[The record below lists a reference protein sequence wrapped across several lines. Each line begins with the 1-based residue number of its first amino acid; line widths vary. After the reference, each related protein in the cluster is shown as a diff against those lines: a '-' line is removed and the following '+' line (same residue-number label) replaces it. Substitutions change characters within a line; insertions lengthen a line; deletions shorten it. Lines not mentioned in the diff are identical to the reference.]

1 MAETIGKR
9 ILERR
14 RELNMSQKT
23 LSQKSQISRPVI
35 SYLETGKRV
44 DVLVSTLAAI
54 ASALD
59 VTVDFFL
66 S

>member
-1 MAETIGKR
+1 MTESIGKR

-14 RELNMSQKT
+14 RELNMSQEA
-23 LSQKSQISRPVI
+23 LAEKSKISRPVI

-44 DVLVSTLAAI
+44 DVLASTLSAI

-59 VTVDFFL
+59 VPVDFFL
-66 S
+66 N